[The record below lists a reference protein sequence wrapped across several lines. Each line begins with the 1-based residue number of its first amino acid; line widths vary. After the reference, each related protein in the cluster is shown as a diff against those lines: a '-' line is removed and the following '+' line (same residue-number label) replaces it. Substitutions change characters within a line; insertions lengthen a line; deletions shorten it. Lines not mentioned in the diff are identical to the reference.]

1 MGVGRR
7 VPVGAQR
14 NMLGVQNRP
23 TRILLLVEDPW
34 GNFTVFRIKRSTQL
48 KKLMIAYCDKKSVEL
63 DNMRFVLIDK
73 GRRVIPNLTP
83 DEDDEEE
90 SDEVKGTCGS
100 KRNEEYIMVVAI
112 AVCSEKIRPKPKYG
126 YGVIG
131 KDAS

>member
-23 TRILLLVEDPW
+23 TRILLLW

-63 DNMRFVLIDK
+63 DDMRFVLIDK

-83 DEDDEEE
+83 DEHEMESGNDDEEE

-112 AVCSEKIRPKPKYG
+112 SKG
-126 YGVIG
+126 L
-131 KDAS
+131 D